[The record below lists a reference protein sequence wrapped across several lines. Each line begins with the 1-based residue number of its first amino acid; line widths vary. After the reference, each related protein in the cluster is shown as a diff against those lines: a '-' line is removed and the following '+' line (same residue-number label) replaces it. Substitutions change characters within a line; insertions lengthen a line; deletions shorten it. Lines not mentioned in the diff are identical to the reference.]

1 MLFTGNEMK
10 RKREKACCM
19 VAIVSV
25 VQIMDQ
31 DLINGTRND
40 GRMLLLFHLFRFI
53 SWRAFVGMSN
63 R

>member
-1 MLFTGNEMK
+1 MLSTGNEMK
-10 RKREKACCM
+10 RKREGMCM

-31 DLINGTRND
+31 NLINGTRNER
-40 GRMLLLFHLFRFI
+40 RMLLLSHLFRFI
-53 SWRAFVGMSN
+53 SWRAFVGTSN